1 MNNNLEIDLILN
13 RKKYPN
19 IYNITTVIT
28 IIILMFI
35 YIIFTYDYQSYYITK
50 GKMLNN
56 NLEIM
61 IPISDLKYLE
71 NNHKLIIDKKTY
83 SYKIS
88 KIDDNLYLDELYN
101 NYKNITLKVSNLTNI
116 DNFVYEIKIPKEKKK
131 LAKYLKEYF

>member
-28 IIILMFI
+28 IIILIFI
-35 YIIFTYDYQSYYITK
+35 YIVFTYDYQSYYITK

-56 NLEIM
+56 HLEI
-61 IPISDLKYLE
+61 IVPISDLKYIV
-71 NNHKLIIDKKTY
+71 NNHKIIIDDKVY

-88 KIDDNLYLDELYN
+88 KIDENLYLDELYD
-101 NYKNITLKVSNLTNI
+101 NYKYITLNVSNLTNI

-131 LAKYLKEYF
+131 LAKYLKEYL